1 MRFLVTS
8 LVLSLL
14 LTIVVNAVPRLFP
27 RATQS
32 LGRRL
37 GDELDQRSTASDRL
51 PVPGGAGEPEERG
64 GVRVWVPWRTMLIAS
79 VALTVALNLVALL
92 R

>member
-8 LVLSLL
+8 LVLSLV

-27 RATQS
+27 RATEN

-37 GDELDQRSTASDRL
+37 SDELDRRATAADRH
-51 PVPGGAGEPEERG
+51 PGPGEPGEPAGRG

-79 VALTVALNLVALL
+79 VALTVVLNLVALL